1 MVIIAIIN
9 RLLAVMKVE
18 TDIITSIAACLI
30 GLAMILVIMNVK
42 TFKTD
47 VIIFICNVFHITD

>member
-1 MVIIAIIN
+1 
-9 RLLAVMKVE
+9 MKVE